1 MVWAGRYPGLAFVR
15 CGTEEQLCKARPDKS
30 LYGEKTDYG
39 LAVFGRFMRHPY
51 PLK

>member
-30 LYGEKTDYG
+30 LYGEKRIMGWLSLVG
-39 LAVFGRFMRHPY
+39 LCGT
-51 PLK
+51 LIL